1 MYNLYNV
8 EAEEQV
14 ENFLKSFRNFL
25 VTEKA
30 AYITQRSY
38 LSDVRFFFNW
48 FFSLSQNKP
57 NSGSKFDLP
66 ALLKKIDAQV
76 LSAYNFYLIES
87 KIPLKSI
94 NRKYSALRKLGSFCL
109 VQNFF
114 SENVFENLKTLSDH
128 PLFPE
133 HKCHLGQFK
142 DELLKRKLT
151 KITIKNY
158 LVDTKQFLDWSKSK
172 F

>member
-1 MYNLYNV
+1 MYNLYNL
-8 EAEEQV
+8 EAKEQV
-14 ENFLKSFRNFL
+14 ENFLNSFKNFL

-48 FFSLSQNKP
+48 FFSISQNKLNP
-57 NSGSKFDLP
+57 ASKFDLP
-66 ALLKKIDAQV
+66 TLLKKIDPGV
-76 LSAYNFYLIES
+76 LSAYNFYLIEN

-94 NRKYSALRKLGSFCL
+94 NRKFSALRKLGSFCL
-109 VQNFF
+109 IQNYF
-114 SENVFENLKTLSDH
+114 SENIFENLKTLSDR

-142 DELLKRKLT
+142 DQLAKNNLS

-158 LVDTKQFLDWSKSK
+158 LVDAKQFLDWSKNLI
-172 F
+172 